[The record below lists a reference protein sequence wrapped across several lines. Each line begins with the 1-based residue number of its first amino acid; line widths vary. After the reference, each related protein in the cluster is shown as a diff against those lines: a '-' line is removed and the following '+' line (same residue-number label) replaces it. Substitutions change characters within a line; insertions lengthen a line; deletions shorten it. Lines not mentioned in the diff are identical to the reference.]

1 MARTKKGYSFWVKAG
16 FVLYAIF
23 CLIVFIYIQF
33 PYDTLKDR
41 MEQTLSRTLKSE
53 VSLGH
58 MHAHLPLG
66 LAADGLDINTVPVA
80 TKLTFH
86 PQFTRLFF
94 GSFGMDIS
102 AQLLSGE
109 IEGFVATPVGGMGK
123 TVDIVLDA
131 QRVDFAAF
139 SKLLPAHIQPRGI
152 ISGHAELQGPPD
164 SIDKVSGSASLV
176 WKDGS
181 LPLSIPTV
189 PLDAIAFKSVEV
201 DAYLDKGM
209 LTIDRGELN
218 GDISGT
224 VKGAIRVRELF
235 ERSRLNLTGEVIL
248 PDNMKGLFGLKNQD
262 PAAGLK
268 FSLRG
273 TLGSPRFRM
282 LSR

>member
-1 MARTKKGYSFWVKAG
+1 MAKAGQGYSFWAKVG
-16 FVLYAIF
+16 FVLYTLL
-23 CLIVFIYIQF
+23 CLIVFVYILF

-41 MEQTLSRTLKSE
+41 LEQTLSRTLQSE

-58 MHAHLPLG
+58 MHADLPLG
-66 LAADGLDINTVPVA
+66 LAADGLDINAVPVA

-86 PQFTRLFF
+86 PQLTRLFF
-94 GSFGMDIS
+94 GRFGMDIW

-109 IEGFVATPVGGMGK
+109 IQGFIATPVGSMGE
-123 TVDIVLDA
+123 TVQVVLDA
-131 QRVDFAAF
+131 RNVDSSAF
-139 SKLLPAHIQPRGI
+139 SKLFPSHIQPRGI
-152 ISGHAELQGPPD
+152 ISGHTELNGPPS
-164 SIDKVSGSASLV
+164 SIDKVSGSVSLV

-181 LPLSIPTV
+181 LPLFIPTV
-189 PLDAIAFKSVEV
+189 PLDALAFRTVEV

-209 LTIDRGELN
+209 LTIEKGELT

-224 VKGAIRVRELF
+224 VKGAIRVRDLT

-248 PDNMKGLFGLKNQD
+248 PEEMKGLFGMKDQD
-262 PAAGLK
+262 TAGGIK

>member
-1 MARTKKGYSFWVKAG
+1 MVSAKKDYSFRVKVG
-16 FVLYAIF
+16 FILYAVF
-23 CLIVFIYIQF
+23 CLIVFVCIQF
-33 PYDTLKDR
+33 PYDTLKYR
-41 MEQTLSRTLKSE
+41 LEQTLSRTLGAE

-58 MHAHLPLG
+58 LHAHLPLG
-66 LAADGLDINTVPVA
+66 LAADGLDINSVPVA

-86 PQFTRLFF
+86 PQFTKLFVGRF
-94 GSFGMDIS
+94 GLDIW

-109 IEGFVATPVGGMGK
+109 IEGFVATPVMGMGK
-123 TVDIVLDA
+123 TIEIVLDA
-131 QRVDFAAF
+131 GGVDSAAF

-152 ISGHAELQGPPD
+152 ISGHAELNGPPD
-164 SIDKVSGSASLV
+164 SLDKVSGSVTLV

-181 LPLSIPTV
+181 LPLSIPTI

-201 DAYLDKGM
+201 DAFMDKGM
-209 LTIDRGELN
+209 FTIERGELN

-224 VKGAIRVRELF
+224 LKGAIRVRELLD
-235 ERSRLNLTGEVIL
+235 RSRLNLTGEVIL
-248 PDNMKGLFGLKNQD
+248 PENMKGLLGIKDQD
-262 PAAGLK
+262 TAAGLK